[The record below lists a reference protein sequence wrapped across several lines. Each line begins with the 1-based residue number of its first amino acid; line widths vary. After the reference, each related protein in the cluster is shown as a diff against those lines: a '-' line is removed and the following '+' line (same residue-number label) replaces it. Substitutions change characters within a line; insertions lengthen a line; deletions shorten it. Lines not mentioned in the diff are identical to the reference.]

1 MKAQATHTL
10 QHRQTGP
17 VERREMKSKMLGW
30 RTGASVS
37 DGADDERCGAVCLLG
52 KMKFNSADGEIS
64 AMAL

>member
-1 MKAQATHTL
+1 MKAQATQSL

-17 VERREMKSKMLGW
+17 VERQEMKSKMLGW
-30 RTGASVS
+30 RTGACMS
-37 DGADDERCGAVCLLG
+37 DGAGDERCGAVCLPG